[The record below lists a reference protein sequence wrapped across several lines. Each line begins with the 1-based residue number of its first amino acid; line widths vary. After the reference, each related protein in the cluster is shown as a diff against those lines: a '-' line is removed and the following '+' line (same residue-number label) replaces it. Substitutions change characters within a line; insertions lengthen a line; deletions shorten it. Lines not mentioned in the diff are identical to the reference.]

1 VSNGGLEPGVLDA
14 GVVDSAGLQTKL
26 CESGVMS
33 KIRIYELAKELGV
46 DNKIVL
52 ARATELGLKGKMSH
66 SHSLDAD
73 EADAIRRAVIRQ
85 AIGVPKNSNSEV
97 VIARVDRSTGTT
109 EAVVE
114 RRQGDV
120 IRRRRH
126 VDAPDSAPGAAAE
139 PVAIV
144 ASTESMLTTGA
155 PSAALLEA
163 EALFR
168 TDISSSSEGAGSEGV
183 ASGGAGSRGTMSEG
197 GAARA
202 LAPELAPEAESQKML
217 DAENDQAVEGEI
229 PAEPAEVDA
238 ESVEAV
244 AGDEADEHTL
254 QGASKKGFGISEPT
268 VEVVSEATLA
278 PTAPAQGGEQKPT
291 IGPKIL
297 GRIDLP
303 QRKVIVKPAELP
315 KRVVKP
321 GVPRELGA
329 APVVVEIEEEGESK
343 KKGFK
348 KGRKREISSVDLVD
362 YSGREVRR
370 SKGGRGHRDE
380 AEERRAAEQFDPNKT
395 KPAKRVI
402 ELGDTI
408 TVGEL
413 AKQMSLKA
421 GEVIGKLLALGIMA
435 TINQLI
441 DKDTASILADDLGF
455 EIKHTE
461 FNEENILQDLV
472 VEEPGLQKPRPPVV
486 TVMGHVDHGKTSL
499 LDRIRS
505 AAVAAKEAGGITQHI
520 GAYSVPASKG
530 RNITFIDTP
539 GHAAFTSMRARGA
552 QVTDIVVL
560 VVAAD
565 DGVMPQTKEAINHA
579 QAAKVPIIVAVNK
592 MDKHGANP
600 DRIKQQL
607 AELGLQPED
616 WGGDTMFFPIS
627 ALKGDGITELLDGI
641 LLTAEMKELTANP
654 DRRAKGA
661 IIESRQDRGRGVVCT
676 VLVQAGTLKVGDI
689 FVSGAEYGRVRT
701 MSDHTGT
708 RVEEVGPS
716 TPVEITGLSGMPEAG
731 DDFMVVDTEGDA
743 REVATN
749 RADKKAALQER
760 ALATGPISLEEFAK
774 RANNQAAMELNV
786 ILKADVQ
793 GSEEAVKQSLEKLS
807 GEKVKVRV
815 LHSSVGGVNESDIQL
830 AIASKAVVV
839 GFGVRAEPRAI
850 ADAEQSGIE
859 IRFYRIIYEL
869 LDDIKTAMVGLL
881 PPLQEEVS
889 LGRAEVRDTFS
900 VPKIGVIAG
909 CYVTGGTVKRSGRI
923 RLLRDN
929 RVIYEGKVGS
939 LRRFKDDVKEV
950 QAGFE
955 CGIGIDGFNDVKLGD
970 AMEVYEFKEVAATLD

>member
-1 VSNGGLEPGVLDA
+1 MSNEGLEPGVRDA
-14 GVVDSAGLQTKL
+14 RVVDSAGLQTKL

-126 VDAPDSAPGAAAE
+126 VDAPESAPVAVEAAAAVTA
-139 PVAIV
+139 P
-144 ASTESMLTTGA
+144 TTSDLNAGA
-155 PSAALLEA
+155 PSAALREA
-163 EALFR
+163 ELLFR
-168 TDISSSSEGAGSEGV
+168 TDMSSS
-183 ASGGAGSRGTMSEG
+183 SEG

-202 LAPELAPEAESQKML
+202 LAPEMIHEPEHQE
-217 DAENDQAVEGEI
+217 DVAVEDGE
-229 PAEPAEVDA
+229 AAVQSADQLA
-238 ESVEAV
+238 SVETETA
-244 AGDEADEHTL
+244 EA
-254 QGASKKGFGISEPT
+254 T
-268 VEVVSEATLA
+268 VVVSQPEELDLQSSSDVVIPPDVSAVPVKPESAAGAVVA
-278 PTAPAQGGEQKPT
+278 PQVVQQKPA

-321 GVPRELGA
+321 GAPREPGV
-329 APVVVEIEEEGESK
+329 APVVEIEEEGESK

-362 YSGREVRR
+362 YAGREVRR
-370 SKGGRGHRDE
+370 SKNSRGHRDD
-380 AEERRAAEQFDPNKT
+380 AEERRYAEQNDANRP
-395 KPAKRVI
+395 KPAKRTI

-441 DKDTASILADDLGF
+441 DKDTAAILADDLGF

-461 FNEENILQDLV
+461 FNEETIFQDLV
-472 VEEPGLQKPRPPVV
+472 VEEPGSQKPRPPVV

-499 LDRIRS
+499 LDKIRS

-579 QAAKVPIIVAVNK
+579 KAAKVPIIVAVNK

-627 ALKGDGITELLDGI
+627 ALKGDGITELLDGV

-701 MSDHTGT
+701 MSDHLGT
-708 RVEEVGPS
+708 KVEGVGPS

-749 RADKKAALQER
+749 RADKKAAIQER

-774 RANNQAAMELNV
+774 RANNQAARELNV

-850 ADAEQSGIE
+850 ADAEQAGIE

-900 VPKIGVIAG
+900 VPKIGVVAG
-909 CYVTGGTVKRSGRI
+909 CYVTGGTVKRSGRV
-923 RLLRDN
+923 RLLRDS
-929 RVIYEGKVGS
+929 RVIFEGKVGS